1 MTVHDLPAVNATL
14 NATAGIF
21 LILGF
26 IAIKSGNSKRHA
38 QMMIAA
44 FTTSVIFLTCYLYYH
59 FNVQMVTRYQGQ
71 GILRIIYFFI
81 LLTHIPL
88 AALVAPGSLLA
99 LWFAA
104 KKNFEAHKKVT
115 RILWPVWMYV
125 SVTGVLVYLMLY
137 VWK

>member
-1 MTVHDLPAVNATL
+1 MTVSDLPAVNASL
-14 NATAGIF
+14 NAISGILLTF
-21 LILGF
+21 GF

-38 QMMIAA
+38 KFMIAA
-44 FTTSVIFLTCYLYYH
+44 FITSILFLSCYLYYH
-59 FNVQMVTRYQGQ
+59 FNVRMVTHYQGQ
-71 GILRIIYFFI
+71 GILRPIYFFI

-88 AALVAPGSLLA
+88 AALVAPGSILA
-99 LWFAA
+99 VWFAA
-104 KKNFEAHKKVT
+104 RKNFEAHKKVT